1 MGGSQSKR
9 KLVPN
14 RPLTRPQ
21 IAEEA
26 PPTSTRPRPVRPT
39 PKASGSGRGGSPK
52 PKMVPPDGGWGWMVV
67 FGTALTVFFFPAMTV
82 AFGVLFSDRLEEMGA
97 GKTEF
102 TIIGNLLSS
111 VWSFVALLMAPITEL
126 FGYRSVTIVGG
137 LLSFKTMLLSA
148 YCTNL
153 TSFTFSYSV
162 LGGIAGSLSTFNGF
176 AIIPQYFQKR
186 KGLANGIVASCS
198 ALGKIAMAPLLRLL
212 LDVYGYTWAC
222 LIVGA
227 LSLHTCFAGML
238 YHPPEWHL
246 VPQKDQ
252 DPEIDAP
259 LPMPG
264 SLSSTDVV
272 ISENGIVEEHR
283 HGQQP
288 QPQRQG
294 ERKRNSTPGARS
306 IEEEEEE
313 EENVL
318 FVMPATAASA
328 TAPPS
333 GPRRDDEVV
342 LFSRQTSKAAT
353 AKGVSDSGLRKV
365 DSAMCLGSSIP
376 MLIPIDNKVY
386 QEDQGHGKKSCCDD
400 FVVVKVFTMLK
411 YSLLKDPYFHL
422 VAWPNALC
430 LTAYVNSMYAL
441 PGYVKSLGYTPYQ
454 SAFAISVFSVS
465 EAVLRLTI
473 AVLSDM
479 NWFPIEAAYT
489 AGFIFAA
496 LSTGLLPLIPSYEWI
511 LTCQV
516 FNGLA
521 MSLASVLFIHVAL
534 KYHPVENYAQ
544 VIGFC
549 SIFNGISLF
558 FLGSVIGFVA
568 DKLGHNGAYYLIGSI
583 AAVAAGI
590 WIVRLVCTFRK
601 DYKSVPAPSQ

>member
-14 RPLTRPQ
+14 RPPTRPQ

-26 PPTSTRPRPVRPT
+26 PPTSTRLRPVRST
-39 PKASGSGRGGSPK
+39 PKASGSGRGGGPK

-67 FGTALTVFFFPAMTV
+67 FGTGLTLFFFPAMTV
-82 AFGVLFSDRLEEMGA
+82 AFGVLFSDHLAAMGA

-111 VWSFVALLMAPITEL
+111 VWSFVALLMAPLTEL

-148 YCTNL
+148 YSTNL

-198 ALGKIAMAPLLRLL
+198 AMGKIAMAPLLRLL

-252 DPEIDAP
+252 DPEIDDP
-259 LPMPG
+259 VPMRG
-264 SLSSTDVV
+264 SLTDVV
-272 ISENGIVEEHR
+272 ISESGIVEENR
-283 HGQQP
+283 HLQQHP
-288 QPQRQG
+288 PQRQG
-294 ERKRNSTPGARS
+294 GRKGNPTPGARS
-306 IEEEEEE
+306 IEEQEEE

-328 TAPPS
+328 TSPS
-333 GPRRDDEVV
+333 PGARRDDEVV

-353 AKGVSDSGLRKV
+353 AKGVSDSGLMRV
-365 DSAMCLGSSIP
+365 DSAMSLGSSIP
-376 MLIPIDNKVY
+376 MLIPIDNKIY
-386 QEDQGHGKKSCCDD
+386 QEAQDQGKKSCCDD

-430 LTAYVNSMYAL
+430 LTAYMNSMYAL
-441 PGYVKSLGYTPYQ
+441 PGYVNSLGYTPYQ

-465 EAVLRLTI
+465 EAVLRLAI
-473 AVLSDM
+473 AFLSDM

-489 AGFIFAA
+489 TGFIFAS

-516 FNGLA
+516 VNGLA

-549 SIFNGISLF
+549 SILNGILLF
-558 FLGSVIGFVA
+558 FLGSVVGFVA
-568 DKLGHNGAYYLIGSI
+568 DTLGHNGAYYLIGSI
-583 AAVAAGI
+583 AAVAASI
-590 WIVRLVCTFRK
+590 WVIRLACTVRK
-601 DYKSVPAPSQ
+601 HYKKVPAPAQ